1 MHLFIEKALVMV
13 AHRKIFTTFATLALA
28 VLAGVASAQNRLLLT
43 LTDEQRAPVADAVVM
58 LQPAAGINLAARLA
72 ARDVLV
78 KQIERE
84 FLPRVTL
91 VGLGSKATF
100 PNNDTV
106 QHSVYSFSKAKPFE
120 IPIYSGNSP
129 TTVTFDRPGVVTLGC
144 NIHDWMVGYIVV
156 ADTPVAEL
164 TKADGLASIGEL
176 PPGNY
181 TLRIWHPLQKIAEYT
196 QTITIAEATQRLAI
210 TLALN
215 PPRTRYKPPLNLKR
229 YD

>member
-1 MHLFIEKALVMV
+1 MKKLLSISSQSKAFG
-13 AHRKIFTTFATLALA
+13 RFATLA
-28 VLAGVASAQNRLLLT
+28 VATISSVAFAQNRLVLT

-58 LQPAAGINLAARLA
+58 LQPASGVALNPRLA
-72 ARDVLV
+72 ARDVVV

-156 ADTPVAEL
+156 SDTPVAEL

-181 TLRIWHPLQKIAEYT
+181 TLRIWHPLQKIAEHT

-210 TLALN
+210 TFALN

>member
-1 MHLFIEKALVMV
+1 MNVRSYFTAL
-13 AHRKIFTTFATLALA
+13 ATLVCVAIPCI
-28 VLAGVASAQNRLLLT
+28 ASAQNRLMLT
-43 LTDEQRAPVADAVVM
+43 LTDEKSALVADAVVM
-58 LQPAAGINLAARLA
+58 LQPASGVTLPTRLA
-72 ARDVLV
+72 PRDVVV

-120 IPIYSGNSP
+120 IPIYAGNSP
-129 TTVTFDRPGVVTLGC
+129 TTVTFDRAGVVTLGC
-144 NIHDWMVGYIVV
+144 NIHDWMVGYIVI

-164 TKADGLASIGEL
+164 TKADGIASIGEL
-176 PPGNY
+176 PPGSY
-181 TLRIWHPLQKIAEYT
+181 TLRIWHPLQKIAEHT

>member
-1 MHLFIEKALVMV
+1 MRILSTFSQFGKLLSA
-13 AHRKIFTTFATLALA
+13 FATFGLFT
-28 VLAGVASAQNRLLLT
+28 VPVVVAAQNRLVLS
-43 LTDEQRAPVADAVVM
+43 LTDEQHLPIADAVVM
-58 LQPAAGINLAARLA
+58 LQPASGVTLASRLLP
-72 ARDVLV
+72 REVVV

-91 VGLGSKATF
+91 VGLGSKASF

-106 QHSVYSFSKAKPFE
+106 QHSVFSFSKTKSFE

-129 TTVTFDRPGVVTLGC
+129 TTVTFDRAGVVTLGC

-156 ADTPVAEL
+156 ADTAVAEL

-181 TLRIWHPLQKIAEYT
+181 ALRIWHPLQKIAEYT
-196 QTITIAEATQRLAI
+196 QTVTVAEATQRVAI

>member
-1 MHLFIEKALVMV
+1 MHLFMKKLLSIWGQSMAFG
-13 AHRKIFTTFATLALA
+13 RFATLA
-28 VLAGVASAQNRLLLT
+28 VATISSVAFAQNRLVLT
-43 LTDEQRAPVADAVVM
+43 LTDEQRAPIADAVVL
-58 LQPAAGINLAARLA
+58 LQPASGVALNPRLA
-72 ARDVLV
+72 ARDVVV

-181 TLRIWHPLQKIAEYT
+181 TLRIWHPLQKIVEYT

>member
-1 MHLFIEKALVMV
+1 MKSKSLILRIDRVLMSFATIALV
-13 AHRKIFTTFATLALA
+13 A
-28 VLAGVASAQNRLLLT
+28 VAGVAAAQNRLTLT
-43 LTDEQRAPVADAVVM
+43 LTDEQRVSVADAVVM
-58 LQPAAGINLAARLA
+58 LQPAAGVALAPRLA
-72 ARDVLV
+72 PRDFIV

-129 TTVTFDRPGVVTLGC
+129 TTITFDRPGVVTLGC

-156 ADTPVAEL
+156 ADTPIAEL
-164 TKADGLASIGEL
+164 TKADGIASVGEL
-176 PPGNY
+176 PAGIY
-181 TLRIWHPLQKIAEYT
+181 TLRIWHPLLKIAEYT
-196 QTITIAEATQRLAI
+196 QTITISEAAQRVAI

>member
-1 MHLFIEKALVMV
+1 MHLFIEKALLMV
-13 AHRKIFTTFATLALA
+13 IRRKIFTTFATFSITLFSSIAF
-28 VLAGVASAQNRLLLT
+28 AQNRLVLT

-58 LQPAAGINLAARLA
+58 LQPAAGVNLASRLA
-72 ARDVLV
+72 ARDVVV

-129 TTVTFDRPGVVTLGC
+129 AAITFDRPGVVTLGC

-164 TKADGLASIGEL
+164 TRADGLASIGEL
-176 PPGNY
+176 APGNY
-181 TLRIWHPLQKIAEYT
+181 TLRIWHPLQKMGEHT
-196 QTITIAEATQRLAI
+196 QIITINETTQQLAI

-229 YD
+229 YG

>member
-1 MHLFIEKALVMV
+1 MHLSMKKLLSNLNPGKALT
-13 AHRKIFTTFATLALA
+13 AFATLMLA
-28 VLAGVASAQNRLLLT
+28 TLSGIAAAQNRLVVT
-43 LTDEQRAPVADAVVM
+43 LTDEQRASVADAVVM
-58 LQPAAGINLAARLA
+58 LQPASGVTLNPRLA
-72 ARDVLV
+72 ARDVVV

-91 VGLGSKATF
+91 VALGSKATF

-164 TKADGLASIGEL
+164 TKSDGVASIGEL

-181 TLRIWHPLQKIAEYT
+181 TLRIWHPLQKNAEHT
-196 QTITIAEATQRLAI
+196 QSITISEATQRLAI

>member
-1 MHLFIEKALVMV
+1 MHLFMKKLLSIWGQSMAFG
-13 AHRKIFTTFATLALA
+13 RFATLAVA
-28 VLAGVASAQNRLLLT
+28 TISSVASAQNRLVLT

-58 LQPAAGINLAARLA
+58 LQPASGVTLSPRLA
-72 ARDVLV
+72 ARDVVV

-181 TLRIWHPLQKIAEYT
+181 TLRIWHPLQKIAEYS
-196 QTITIAEATQRLAI
+196 QTITIAEATRRLAI